1 MREKNTKQEFLL
13 LRELLNESLLRDL
26 IIFVIFYLFIL
37 AQSWKNIFLLLFP
50 LITYT
55 FSLFFRL
62 INANKW
68 RLSIFDNAITY
79 NPLGLERKH
88 ANRLIFT
95 TVLQLILL
103 FWIGGESYYHPQLIQ
118 TYDLFFNILFNFV
131 YTFGFYW
138 ILIDIWKY
146 SKITIKIRVSTEG
159 DSGTLVNNR
168 LNLKNFKLIYTIN
181 LGIFILLNILNLVIV
196 TLTEINGFLG
206 IMYILPGTG
215 IESSLPLEISLSSLL
230 IVVVSPLI
238 AILLF
243 YLIYKKISSIN
254 PSDLIEKL
262 QLLPES
268 KHNNIIE
275 TLKHINQK
283 YYRDFSSE

>member
-26 IIFVIFYLFIL
+26 IIFVTFYLFIL

-118 TYDLFFNILFNFV
+118 TYGVFFNIIFNFI

-138 ILIDIWKY
+138 VLIDIWKY
-146 SKITIKIRVSTEG
+146 SKITIETKSNIEINSEI
-159 DSGTLVNNR
+159 LVNK
-168 LNLKNFKLIYTIN
+168 LDLKNFKLIYLIN
-181 LGIFILLNILNLVIV
+181 LGTFVLLNILNLVIV

-215 IESSLPLEISLSSLL
+215 IESSLPLKISLSSLL
-230 IVVVSPLI
+230 IVVISPLV

-243 YLIYKKISSIN
+243 YLIYKNISSIN
-254 PSDLIEKL
+254 PSELIEKL

-268 KHNNIIE
+268 KQNNIIE
-275 TLKHINQK
+275 TLKSINHK

>member
-1 MREKNTKQEFLL
+1 MSDKNTKQEFLL

-26 IIFVIFYLFIL
+26 IIFVVFFLFIL

-50 LITYT
+50 VITYA

-68 RLSIFDNAITY
+68 RLSIYDNTITY
-79 NPLGLERKH
+79 NPLGLEKKH

-95 TVLQLILL
+95 ALLQLILL

-118 TYDLFFNILFNFV
+118 TYDFFFNILFNFI

-146 SKITIKIRVSTEG
+146 AEITIKISNYIEG
-159 DSGTLVNNR
+159 DSEIILNR
-168 LNLKNFKLIYTIN
+168 LNHKKFKLIYLTN
-181 LGIFILLNILNLVIV
+181 LLTFILLNILNLGIAI
-196 TLTEINGFLG
+196 LTETNGFFG

-215 IESSLPLEISLSSLL
+215 IESSLPLEISVSSYL
-230 IVVVSPLI
+230 IIALSPLI

-243 YLIYKKISSIN
+243 YLMYNKISNIYLSELV
-254 PSDLIEKL
+254 DKL
-262 QLLPES
+262 QLLPEI
-268 KHNNIIE
+268 KKNNIIE
-275 TLKHINQK
+275 TLKSINHK

>member
-37 AQSWKNIFLLLFP
+37 AQSWENIFLLLFP
-50 LITYT
+50 LITYI

-68 RLSIFDNAITY
+68 RLSIYDNTITY
-79 NPLGLERKH
+79 NPLGLEKKH

-118 TYDLFFNILFNFV
+118 TYDFFFNIIFNFI

-146 SKITIKIRVSTEG
+146 SKITIETKSSIEG
-159 DSGTLVNNR
+159 NSEILVNK
-168 LNLKNFKLIYTIN
+168 LDLKNFKLIYLVN
-181 LGIFILLNILNLVIV
+181 LATFILLNILNLVIV
-196 TLTEINGFLG
+196 TLIEINNFPG
-206 IMYILPGTG
+206 ITYTLPGTG
-215 IESSLPLEISLSSLL
+215 IENSLPLKISLYSLL

-243 YLIYKKISSIN
+243 YLIYKKISNIN
-254 PSDLIEKL
+254 PSELIEEL

-268 KHNNIIE
+268 EQNKLIE
-275 TLKHINQK
+275 TLKNINNK
-283 YYRDFSSE
+283 YFREFSSE

>member
-1 MREKNTKQEFLL
+1 MSEKNTDQEFLL

-26 IIFVIFYLFIL
+26 IIFVVFFLFIL

-50 LITYT
+50 VITYA

-68 RLSIFDNAITY
+68 RLSIYDNTITY
-79 NPLGLERKH
+79 NPLGLEKKH
-88 ANRLIFT
+88 ANRLFFT
-95 TVLQLILL
+95 ALLQLILL

-118 TYDLFFNILFNFV
+118 TYDIFFNILFNFI

-146 SKITIKIRVSTEG
+146 AKITIKISSIIER
-159 DSGTLVNNR
+159 DSVIVINR
-168 LNLKNFKLIYTIN
+168 LNLKNFKLFYLVN
-181 LGIFILLNILNLVIV
+181 LGTFILLNILNLLIVIS
-196 TLTEINGFLG
+196 TEINGFLG

-215 IESSLPLEISLSSLL
+215 IESSLPLKISVISFL
-230 IVVVSPLI
+230 IIVISPLI

-243 YLIYKKISSIN
+243 YLIYKKISYIN
-254 PSDLIEKL
+254 QSELIEKL

-268 KHNNIIE
+268 EQNNVIE
-275 TLKHINQK
+275 TLKNINQK

>member
-1 MREKNTKQEFLL
+1 MSEKNTDQEFLL

-26 IIFVIFYLFIL
+26 IIFVVFFLFIL

-50 LITYT
+50 VITYA

-68 RLSIFDNAITY
+68 RLSFYDNTITY
-79 NPLGLERKH
+79 NPLGLEKKH

-95 TVLQLILL
+95 ALLQLVLL

-118 TYDLFFNILFNFV
+118 TYDFFFNILFNFIF
-131 YTFGFYW
+131 TFGFYW

-146 SKITIKIRVSTEG
+146 AKITIKISGNIEG
-159 DSGTLVNNR
+159 DSEILVNR
-168 LNLKNFKLIYTIN
+168 LKLKKFKLIYLIN
-181 LGIFILLNILNLVIV
+181 LSTFILLNILNLVIV
-196 TLTEINGFLG
+196 ILNEINGFFD
-206 IMYILPGTG
+206 IIYILPGTG
-215 IESSLPLEISLSSLL
+215 IESSLPLKIPVSSLL
-230 IVVVSPLI
+230 NIVISPLL

-243 YLIYKKISSIN
+243 YLIYKNISSIN
-254 PSDLIEKL
+254 HSELLEKL

-268 KHNNIIE
+268 KQNNIIE
-275 TLKHINQK
+275 TLKNINHK

>member
-1 MREKNTKQEFLL
+1 MSEKNNKQEFLL

-50 LITYT
+50 VITYT

-68 RLSIFDNAITY
+68 RLSIYDNTIAY
-79 NPLGLERKH
+79 NPLGLEKKH

-95 TVLQLILL
+95 AVLQLILL

-118 TYDLFFNILFNFV
+118 TYDFFFNIIFNFI

-146 SKITIKIRVSTEG
+146 SKITIKTRDNVEEN
-159 DSGTLVNNR
+159 SGIPVNH
-168 LNLKNFKLIYTIN
+168 LNLKYFKLIYLIN
-181 LGIFILLNILNLVIV
+181 LGTFIFLNILNLGIVI
-196 TLTEINGFLG
+196 LTEINGLLG

-215 IESSLPLEISLSSLL
+215 IESSLPLKISVSSFL
-230 IVVVSPLI
+230 IIVISPLI

-243 YLIYKKISSIN
+243 YLIYKNISCIN
-254 PSDLIEKL
+254 PSELIEKL
-262 QLLPES
+262 QLLPDS
-268 KHNNIIE
+268 KKNNVIE
-275 TLKHINQK
+275 TLKNINHK
-283 YYRDFSSE
+283 YSRDFSSE

>member
-1 MREKNTKQEFLL
+1 MSEKNTDQEFLL
-13 LRELLNESLLRDL
+13 LRELLNESFLRDL
-26 IIFVIFYLFIL
+26 IIFVIFFLFIL

-50 LITYT
+50 VITYT

-68 RLSIFDNAITY
+68 RLSIYDNTITY
-79 NPLGLERKH
+79 NPLGLEKKH
-88 ANRLIFT
+88 ANRLFFT
-95 TVLQLILL
+95 ALLQLILL

-118 TYDLFFNILFNFV
+118 TYDIFFNILFNFI

-146 SKITIKIRVSTEG
+146 AKITIKISSNIEG
-159 DSGTLVNNR
+159 DSVIVINR
-168 LNLKNFKLIYTIN
+168 LNLKNFKLFYLVN
-181 LGIFILLNILNLVIV
+181 LGTFILLNILNLLIVIS
-196 TLTEINGFLG
+196 TEINGFLG

-215 IESSLPLEISLSSLL
+215 IESSLPLKISVISFL
-230 IVVVSPLI
+230 IIVISPLI

-243 YLIYKKISSIN
+243 YLIYKKISYIN
-254 PSDLIEKL
+254 QSELIEKL

-268 KHNNIIE
+268 EQNNVIE
-275 TLKHINQK
+275 TLKNINQK

>member
-1 MREKNTKQEFLL
+1 MSEKNTKEEFLL

-26 IIFVIFYLFIL
+26 IIFIIFYLFIL

-50 LITYT
+50 VITYM

-68 RLSIFDNAITY
+68 RLSIYDNTIAY
-79 NPLGLERKH
+79 NPLGLEKKH

-95 TVLQLILL
+95 TLLQLILL

-118 TYDLFFNILFNFV
+118 TYDFFFNIIFNFI

-146 SKITIKIRVSTEG
+146 SKITIKTRSSIEG
-159 DSGTLVNNR
+159 NSEILVNH
-168 LNLKNFKLIYTIN
+168 LKLKNFKLIYVIN
-181 LGIFILLNILNLVIV
+181 LSTFIFLNLLNLGMVII
-196 TLTEINGFLG
+196 TEIDGFLG

-215 IESSLPLEISLSSLL
+215 IESSLPLKISESSLL
-230 IVVVSPLI
+230 IIVFSPLI

-243 YLIYKKISSIN
+243 YLIYKKISNIN
-254 PSDLIEKL
+254 ASELIDKL

-268 KHNNIIE
+268 EYNNVIE
-275 TLKHINQK
+275 TLKNINHK
-283 YYRDFSSE
+283 YYRDFISE

>member
-1 MREKNTKQEFLL
+1 M
-13 LRELLNESLLRDL
+13 
-26 IIFVIFYLFIL
+26 
-37 AQSWKNIFLLLFP
+37 
-50 LITYT
+50 

-68 RLSIFDNAITY
+68 RLSIYDNKITY
-79 NPLGLERKH
+79 NPLGLEKKH

-95 TVLQLILL
+95 TILQLILL

-118 TYDLFFNILFNFV
+118 TYNFFFNIIFNFI

-146 SKITIKIRVSTEG
+146 SKITIKTRRIIEEKSEI
-159 DSGTLVNNR
+159 LVNG
-168 LNLKNFKLIYTIN
+168 LDLKNFKLIYVIN
-181 LGIFILLNILNLVIV
+181 LVTFILLNILNLVIV

-230 IVVVSPLI
+230 IVVVSPLM

-243 YLIYKKISSIN
+243 YLIYKNISSIN
-254 PSDLIEKL
+254 PSDLIDKL
-262 QLLPES
+262 QSLPES
-268 KHNNIIE
+268 KQNNIIE
-275 TLKHINQK
+275 TLKNINQK

>member
-1 MREKNTKQEFLL
+1 MSEKNTDHEFLL

-26 IIFVIFYLFIL
+26 IIFVVFFLFIL

-50 LITYT
+50 VITYA

-68 RLSIFDNAITY
+68 RLSIYDNTITY
-79 NPLGLERKH
+79 NPLGLEKKH
-88 ANRLIFT
+88 ANRLFFT
-95 TVLQLILL
+95 ALLQLILL

-118 TYDLFFNILFNFV
+118 TYDIFFNILFNFI

-146 SKITIKIRVSTEG
+146 AKITIKISSNIEG
-159 DSGTLVNNR
+159 DSVIVINR
-168 LNLKNFKLIYTIN
+168 LNLKNFKLFYLVN
-181 LGIFILLNILNLVIV
+181 LGTFILLNILNLLIVIS
-196 TLTEINGFLG
+196 TEINGFLG

-215 IESSLPLEISLSSLL
+215 IESSLPLEISVISFL
-230 IVVVSPLI
+230 IIVISPLI

-243 YLIYKKISSIN
+243 YLIYKKISYIN
-254 PSDLIEKL
+254 QSELIEKL

-268 KHNNIIE
+268 EQNNVIE
-275 TLKHINQK
+275 TLKNINQK

>member
-1 MREKNTKQEFLL
+1 MSEKKTKQEFLL

-50 LITYT
+50 VITYT

-62 INANKW
+62 INTNKW
-68 RLSIFDNAITY
+68 RLSIYDNTITY
-79 NPLGLERKH
+79 NPLGLEKKH
-88 ANRLIFT
+88 ANRLFFT
-95 TVLQLILL
+95 TALQLILL

-118 TYDLFFNILFNFV
+118 TYDFFFNIIFNFI

-146 SKITIKIRVSTEG
+146 SKITIETRSNIEG
-159 DSGTLVNNR
+159 NSGILVNH
-168 LNLKNFKLIYTIN
+168 LNLKNFKIIYLLN
-181 LGIFILLNILNLVIV
+181 LGTFFLLNILNLSIVI
-196 TLTEINGFLG
+196 LTEINGFLG
-206 IMYILPGTG
+206 IMYLLPGTG
-215 IESSLPLEISLSSLL
+215 IESSMPLKISASSFLN
-230 IVVVSPLI
+230 IVFSPLI

-243 YLIYKKISSIN
+243 YLIYKKISSMN
-254 PSDLIEKL
+254 PSELIEKL

-268 KHNNIIE
+268 EQNNIIE
-275 TLKHINQK
+275 TLKNINHK

>member
-1 MREKNTKQEFLL
+1 MSNKNTDQEFLL

-26 IIFVIFYLFIL
+26 IIFVVFYLFIL

-50 LITYT
+50 VITYA

-68 RLSIFDNAITY
+68 RLSIYDNTITY
-79 NPLGLERKH
+79 NPLGSEKKH

-95 TVLQLILL
+95 VLLQLVLL

-118 TYDLFFNILFNFV
+118 TYEFFFNILFNFIF
-131 YTFGFYW
+131 TFGFYW

-146 SKITIKIRVSTEG
+146 AKITIKISSNIEG
-159 DSGTLVNNR
+159 DSEILVNR
-168 LNLKNFKLIYTIN
+168 LNLKNFKLVYLIN
-181 LGIFILLNILNLVIV
+181 LSTFILLNILNLVIGI
-196 TLTEINGFLG
+196 LTEINGFFG
-206 IMYILPGTG
+206 IIYILPGTG
-215 IESSLPLEISLSSLL
+215 IESSLPLKIPVSSFL
-230 IVVVSPLI
+230 IIVISPLL

-243 YLIYKKISSIN
+243 YLIYKNISSIN
-254 PSDLIEKL
+254 QSELLKKI
-262 QLLPES
+262 QSLPES
-268 KHNNIIE
+268 KQNNIIE
-275 TLKHINQK
+275 TLKKINHK

>member
-1 MREKNTKQEFLL
+1 MSEKNNKQEFLL

-50 LITYT
+50 VITYT

-68 RLSIFDNAITY
+68 RLSIYDNTITY
-79 NPLGLERKH
+79 NPLGLEKKH

-95 TVLQLILL
+95 AVLQLILL

-118 TYDLFFNILFNFV
+118 TYDFFFNIIFNFI

-146 SKITIKIRVSTEG
+146 SKITIKTRDNVEENSEIP
-159 DSGTLVNNR
+159 VNH
-168 LNLKNFKLIYTIN
+168 LNLKYFKLIYLIN
-181 LGIFILLNILNLVIV
+181 LGTFIFLNILNLGIVI
-196 TLTEINGFLG
+196 LTEINGLLG

-215 IESSLPLEISLSSLL
+215 IESSLPLKISVSSFL
-230 IVVVSPLI
+230 IIVISPLI

-243 YLIYKKISSIN
+243 YLIYKNISCIN
-254 PSDLIEKL
+254 PSELIEKL
-262 QLLPES
+262 QLLPDS
-268 KHNNIIE
+268 KKNNVIE
-275 TLKHINQK
+275 TLKNINHK
-283 YYRDFSSE
+283 YSRDFSSE

>member
-118 TYDLFFNILFNFV
+118 TYGVFFNIIFNFI

-138 ILIDIWKY
+138 VLIDIWKY
-146 SKITIKIRVSTEG
+146 SKITIETKSNIEINSEI
-159 DSGTLVNNR
+159 LVNK
-168 LNLKNFKLIYTIN
+168 LDLKNFKLIYLIN
-181 LGIFILLNILNLVIV
+181 LGTFVLLNILNIVIV

-215 IESSLPLEISLSSLL
+215 IESSLPLKISLSSLL
-230 IVVVSPLI
+230 IVVISPLV

-243 YLIYKKISSIN
+243 YLIYKNISSIN
-254 PSDLIEKL
+254 PSELIEKL

-268 KHNNIIE
+268 KQNNIIE
-275 TLKHINQK
+275 TLKNINHK

>member
-118 TYDLFFNILFNFV
+118 TYGVFFNIIFNFI

-138 ILIDIWKY
+138 VLIDIWKY
-146 SKITIKIRVSTEG
+146 SKITIETKSNIEINSEI
-159 DSGTLVNNR
+159 LVNK
-168 LNLKNFKLIYTIN
+168 LDLKNFKLIYLIN
-181 LGIFILLNILNLVIV
+181 LGTFVLLNILNLVIV

-215 IESSLPLEISLSSLL
+215 IESSLPLKISLSSLL
-230 IVVVSPLI
+230 IVVISPLV

-243 YLIYKKISSIN
+243 YLIYKNISSIN
-254 PSDLIEKL
+254 PSELIEKL

-268 KHNNIIE
+268 KQNNIIE
-275 TLKHINQK
+275 TLKSINHK

>member
-1 MREKNTKQEFLL
+1 MSENNTDQEFLL
-13 LRELLNESLLRDL
+13 LRELLNESFLRDL
-26 IIFVIFYLFIL
+26 IIFVIFFLFIL

-50 LITYT
+50 VITYT

-68 RLSIFDNAITY
+68 RLSIYDNTITY
-79 NPLGLERKH
+79 NPLGLEKKH
-88 ANRLIFT
+88 ANRLFFT
-95 TVLQLILL
+95 ALLQLILL

-118 TYDLFFNILFNFV
+118 TYDIFFNILFNFI

-146 SKITIKIRVSTEG
+146 AKITIKISSNIEG
-159 DSGTLVNNR
+159 DSVIVINR
-168 LNLKNFKLIYTIN
+168 LNLKNFKLFYLVN
-181 LGIFILLNILNLVIV
+181 LGTFILLNILNLLIVIS
-196 TLTEINGFLG
+196 TEINGFLG

-215 IESSLPLEISLSSLL
+215 IESSLPLKISVISFL
-230 IVVVSPLI
+230 IIVISPLI

-243 YLIYKKISSIN
+243 YLIYKKISYIN
-254 PSDLIEKL
+254 QSELIEKL

-268 KHNNIIE
+268 EQNNVIE
-275 TLKHINQK
+275 TLKNINQK

>member
-1 MREKNTKQEFLL
+1 MSEKNTDQEFLL

-26 IIFVIFYLFIL
+26 IIFVVFFLFIL

-50 LITYT
+50 VITYA

-68 RLSIFDNAITY
+68 RLSFYDNTITY
-79 NPLGLERKH
+79 NPLGSEKKH

-95 TVLQLILL
+95 ALLQLVLL

-118 TYDLFFNILFNFV
+118 TYDFFFNILFNFIF
-131 YTFGFYW
+131 TFGFYW

-146 SKITIKIRVSTEG
+146 AKITIKISGNIEG
-159 DSGTLVNNR
+159 DSEILVNR
-168 LNLKNFKLIYTIN
+168 LKLKKFKLIYLIN
-181 LGIFILLNILNLVIV
+181 LSTFILLNILNLVIV
-196 TLTEINGFLG
+196 ILNEINGFFD
-206 IMYILPGTG
+206 IIYILPGTG
-215 IESSLPLEISLSSLL
+215 IESSLPLKIPVSSLL
-230 IVVVSPLI
+230 NIVISPLL

-243 YLIYKKISSIN
+243 YLIYKNISSIN
-254 PSDLIEKL
+254 HSELLEKL

-268 KHNNIIE
+268 KQNNIIE
-275 TLKHINQK
+275 TLKNINHK

>member
-1 MREKNTKQEFLL
+1 MSEKNTKEEFLL

-26 IIFVIFYLFIL
+26 IIFAIFYLFIL

-118 TYDLFFNILFNFV
+118 TYGVFFNIIFNFI

-138 ILIDIWKY
+138 VLIDIWKY
-146 SKITIKIRVSTEG
+146 SKITIETKSNIEINSEI
-159 DSGTLVNNR
+159 LVNK
-168 LNLKNFKLIYTIN
+168 LDLKNFKLIYLIN
-181 LGIFILLNILNLVIV
+181 LGTFVLLNILNIVIV

-215 IESSLPLEISLSSLL
+215 IESSLPLKISLSSLL
-230 IVVVSPLI
+230 IVVISPLV

-243 YLIYKKISSIN
+243 YLIYKNISSIN
-254 PSDLIEKL
+254 PSELIEKL

-268 KHNNIIE
+268 KQNNIIE
-275 TLKHINQK
+275 TLKNINHK

>member
-1 MREKNTKQEFLL
+1 MSGKNIKEEFLL
-13 LRELLNESLLRDL
+13 LRKLLNESLLRDL
-26 IIFVIFYLFIL
+26 IIFVVFYLFIL

-50 LITYT
+50 VITYT

-68 RLSIFDNAITY
+68 RLSIYDNTITY
-79 NPLGLERKH
+79 NPLGLEKKH

-95 TVLQLILL
+95 ALLQLILL

-118 TYDLFFNILFNFV
+118 TYDFFFNILFNFI

-146 SKITIKIRVSTEG
+146 AKITIKISSNIVE
-159 DSGTLVNNR
+159 DSEILINR
-168 LNLKNFKLIYTIN
+168 LNLKNFKPFYLVN
-181 LGIFILLNILNLVIV
+181 LGTFILLNILNLLIVIS
-196 TLTEINGFLG
+196 TEINGFLG

-215 IESSLPLEISLSSLL
+215 IESSLPLKISVISFL
-230 IVVVSPLI
+230 IIVISPLI

-243 YLIYKKISSIN
+243 YLIYKKISKIN
-254 PSDLIEKL
+254 PSELIEKL

-268 KHNNIIE
+268 KQNNIIE
-275 TLKHINQK
+275 TLKNINHK
-283 YYRDFSSE
+283 YSRDFNSE

>member
-1 MREKNTKQEFLL
+1 MSEKNTDHEFLL

-26 IIFVIFYLFIL
+26 IIFVVFFLFIL

-50 LITYT
+50 VITYA

-68 RLSIFDNAITY
+68 RLSIYDNTITY
-79 NPLGLERKH
+79 NPLGLEKKH
-88 ANRLIFT
+88 ANRLFFT
-95 TVLQLILL
+95 ALLQLILL

-118 TYDLFFNILFNFV
+118 TYDIFFNILFNFI

-146 SKITIKIRVSTEG
+146 AKITIKISSNTEG
-159 DSGTLVNNR
+159 DSVIVINR
-168 LNLKNFKLIYTIN
+168 LNLKNFKLFYLVN
-181 LGIFILLNILNLVIV
+181 LGTFILLNILNLLIV
-196 TLTEINGFLG
+196 LSTEINGFLG

-215 IESSLPLEISLSSLL
+215 IESSLPLEISVISFL
-230 IVVVSPLI
+230 IIVISPLI

-243 YLIYKKISSIN
+243 YLIYKKISYIN
-254 PSDLIEKL
+254 QSELIEKL

-268 KHNNIIE
+268 EQNNVIE
-275 TLKHINQK
+275 TLKNINQK

>member
-1 MREKNTKQEFLL
+1 MSEKNTKEEFLL

-50 LITYT
+50 VITYM

-68 RLSIFDNAITY
+68 RLSIDDNTITY
-79 NPLGLERKH
+79 NPLGLEKKH
-88 ANRLIFT
+88 ANRLTFT
-95 TVLQLILL
+95 AILQLILL

-118 TYDLFFNILFNFV
+118 TYDFFFNIIFNFI

-146 SKITIKIRVSTEG
+146 SKITIKTRSSIEG
-159 DSGTLVNNR
+159 SSEISVNH
-168 LNLKNFKLIYTIN
+168 LNLKKFKLIYIIN
-181 LGIFILLNILNLVIV
+181 LCTFIFLNLLNLYMVIQ
-196 TLTEINGFLG
+196 TEINGILG
-206 IMYILPGTG
+206 IIYILPGTG
-215 IESSLPLEISLSSLL
+215 IESSLPLKISESSLL
-230 IVVVSPLI
+230 IIIFSPLI

-243 YLIYKKISSIN
+243 FLIYKKISNIN
-254 PSDLIEKL
+254 SSELIDKL
-262 QLLPES
+262 QLLPEYE
-268 KHNNIIE
+268 HNKIIE
-275 TLKHINQK
+275 TLKNINHK
-283 YYRDFSSE
+283 YYRDFTSE

>member
-1 MREKNTKQEFLL
+1 MSEKNTKQEFLL

-118 TYDLFFNILFNFV
+118 TYGVFFNIIFNFI

-138 ILIDIWKY
+138 VLIDIWKY
-146 SKITIKIRVSTEG
+146 SKITIETKSNIEINSEI
-159 DSGTLVNNR
+159 LVNK
-168 LNLKNFKLIYTIN
+168 LDLKNFKLIYLIN
-181 LGIFILLNILNLVIV
+181 LGTFVLLNILNIVIV

-215 IESSLPLEISLSSLL
+215 IESSLPLKISLSSLL
-230 IVVVSPLI
+230 IVVISPLV

-243 YLIYKKISSIN
+243 YLIYKNISSIN
-254 PSDLIEKL
+254 PSELIEKL

-268 KHNNIIE
+268 KQNNIIE
-275 TLKHINQK
+275 TLKNINHK

>member
-1 MREKNTKQEFLL
+1 MSEKNTDHEFLL

-26 IIFVIFYLFIL
+26 IIFVVFFLFIL

-50 LITYT
+50 VITYA

-68 RLSIFDNAITY
+68 RLSIYDNTITY
-79 NPLGLERKH
+79 NPLGLEKKH
-88 ANRLIFT
+88 ANRLFFT
-95 TVLQLILL
+95 ALLQLILL

-118 TYDLFFNILFNFV
+118 TYDIFFNILFNFI

-146 SKITIKIRVSTEG
+146 AKITIKISSNIEG
-159 DSGTLVNNR
+159 DSVIVINR
-168 LNLKNFKLIYTIN
+168 LNLKSFKLFYLVN
-181 LGIFILLNILNLVIV
+181 LGTFILLNILNLLIVIS
-196 TLTEINGFLG
+196 TEINGFLG

-215 IESSLPLEISLSSLL
+215 IESSLPLKISVISFL
-230 IVVVSPLI
+230 IIVISPLI

-243 YLIYKKISSIN
+243 YLIYKKISYIN
-254 PSDLIEKL
+254 QSELIEKL

-268 KHNNIIE
+268 EQNNVIE
-275 TLKHINQK
+275 TLKNINQK

>member
-118 TYDLFFNILFNFV
+118 TYGVFFNIIFNFI

-138 ILIDIWKY
+138 VLIDIWKY
-146 SKITIKIRVSTEG
+146 SKITIETKSNIEINSEI
-159 DSGTLVNNR
+159 LVNK
-168 LNLKNFKLIYTIN
+168 LDLKNFKLIYLIN
-181 LGIFILLNILNLVIV
+181 LGTFVLLNILNIVIV

-215 IESSLPLEISLSSLL
+215 IESSLPLKISLSSFL
-230 IVVVSPLI
+230 IVVISPLV

-243 YLIYKKISSIN
+243 YLIYKNISSIN
-254 PSDLIEKL
+254 PSELIEKL

-268 KHNNIIE
+268 KQNNIIE
-275 TLKHINQK
+275 TLKNINHK

>member
-1 MREKNTKQEFLL
+1 MSEKNTDQEFLL

-26 IIFVIFYLFIL
+26 IIFVIFFLFIL

-50 LITYT
+50 VITYT

-68 RLSIFDNAITY
+68 RLSIFDNTITY
-79 NPLGLERKH
+79 NPLGLEKKH

-95 TVLQLILL
+95 ALLQLILL

-118 TYDLFFNILFNFV
+118 TYDIFFNILFIFI

-146 SKITIKIRVSTEG
+146 AKITIKISSNTEG
-159 DSGTLVNNR
+159 DSVIVINR
-168 LNLKNFKLIYTIN
+168 LNLKNFKLFYLVN
-181 LGIFILLNILNLVIV
+181 LGTFILLNILNLLIVIS
-196 TLTEINGFLG
+196 TEINGFLG

-215 IESSLPLEISLSSLL
+215 IESSLPLKIPVSSFL
-230 IVVVSPLI
+230 IIVISPLI

-243 YLIYKKISSIN
+243 YLIYKKISSIS
-254 PSDLIEKL
+254 PTELIDKL
-262 QLLPES
+262 QKLPES
-268 KHNNIIE
+268 KQNSIIE
-275 TLKHINQK
+275 TLKTINHK
-283 YYRDFSSE
+283 YNREFSVE